1 MVKIL
6 ADMLT
11 IADILLAY
19 CWRMFQSWRR
29 GIGCGTKVRF
39 GQDTWLTLKNR
50 ISSVWADMQPP
61 PHARTW
67 EGRDE
72 DSYLKYTLGFKCL
85 VLVGV
90 EWGGLGGGGGGH
102 RSLTPCP
109 RENRVSPPPLVQPD
123 TLLIIFRV
131 YCFFHQARD
140 FRNRVS

>member
-1 MVKIL
+1 
-6 ADMLT
+6 
-11 IADILLAY
+11 
-19 CWRMFQSWRR
+19 
-29 GIGCGTKVRF
+29 
-39 GQDTWLTLKNR
+39 
-50 ISSVWADMQPP
+50 MQPP

-67 EGRDE
+67 EGRDV
-72 DSYLKYTLGFKCL
+72 DSYLKYTLGFKCK